1 MRHLLA
7 GVLGLGLISVAATAQ
22 EGDQPAKTATPKAVE
37 FTEDQKSPE
46 AIKQGLAQ
54 LEKSSKAYRAAP
66 ALTED
71 ITIDVTTPMGPQKT
85 TLQST
90 WGPNDTYRIAVDD
103 GAMTMTSDGG
113 NVFMELK
120 ESPDKFIEAK
130 VDPNEPFKAFM
141 EITQGGGLP
150 DPAAGFRLDRTQWK
164 PEELPKMLSMSAFM
178 NPKLG
183 GFRVLDGVP
192 QVLLVDQAGSSVI
205 SFDPKHSLITSSAMK
220 LTPPG
225 APPEFTLD
233 VLFTFR
239 PKVMEKLPEAI
250 AFDPG
255 DRERVSAM
263 DELGPQPVKT
273 GEAAP
278 TFTLA
283 TLDGEEVSLESLQG
297 EIVVLDF
304 WATWCGPCRKGLPE
318 LQKVADWVKE
328 KNMPVKIFAVDV
340 WEDGS
345 VEEKT
350 EKVRKFWADQKFTF
364 PTLMDLDD
372 KVVGT
377 YGISGIPAT
386 FVIGRD
392 GTIIGYHGGFDP
404 GMAETLK
411 KELTE
416 AVQEKG

>member
-7 GVLGLGLISVAATAQ
+7 GVLGLGLLASSATAQ
-22 EGDQPAKTATPKAVE
+22 DGEKPAAQAPKAVE
-37 FTEDQKSPE
+37 FTEEQKSPE
-46 AIKQGLAQ
+46 AIKQGLGQ

-66 ALTED
+66 AITED
-71 ITIDVTTPMGPQKT
+71 ITINVTTPMGPQKT
-85 TLQST
+85 MIKSA
-90 WGPNDTYRIAVDD
+90 WGPKDTYRIAVDE
-103 GAMTMTSDGG
+103 GEMTMTSDGS

-120 ESPDKFIEAK
+120 DSPDKFIEVK

-141 EITQGGGLP
+141 EMTQGGGLP
-150 DPAAGFRLDRTQWK
+150 DPAAGFRLDKTQWK
-164 PEELPKMLSMSAFM
+164 AEDLPKMLSMQAFT
-178 NPKLG
+178 NPKVG
-183 GFRVLDGVP
+183 GFRMMDNVP
-192 QVLLVDQAGSSVI
+192 QVMLVDQAGTSVL
-205 SFDPKHSLITSSAMK
+205 SFDPKNSLITASQMK
-220 LTPPG
+220 LMPPG
-225 APPEFTLD
+225 APPGFTLD
-233 VLFTFR
+233 VLFTFK
-239 PKVMEKLPEAI
+239 PKLLEKLPEPI
-250 AFDPG
+250 TFDAG

-263 DELGPQPVKT
+263 DQLGPQPVKV

-283 TLDGEEVSLESLQG
+283 SLDGEEVSLESLKGQ
-297 EIVVLDF
+297 IVVLDF

-318 LQKVADWVKE
+318 LQKVAEWVKQE
-328 KNMPVKIFAVDV
+328 NMPVKIFAVDV

-345 VEEKT
+345 VQEKT
-350 EKVRKFWADQKFTF
+350 EKVKKFWTEQKFTF

-392 GTIIGYHGGFDP
+392 GNIIGYHGGFDP

-411 KELTE
+411 KELTD